1 MRWED
6 ERRSE
11 NVEDQRGASLGNGVK
26 FAGGGIGVVVIVVIA
41 LLMGVD
47 PSQLLQQMPSSN
59 AVAPSSGPVQS
70 SPEEDRLKDFVSV
83 VLADTEDTWGELF
96 RAGGRQYVDPKL
108 VLFSGAVQSAC
119 GFARAAVG
127 PFYCPAD
134 QRVYIDLGFYRDLRE
149 RFHAPGD
156 FAEAYVIAHEVG
168 HHVQNLLGISDKVH
182 AAQQRGSESQANALS
197 VRLELQAD
205 CLAGV
210 WANHADRARH
220 ILEAGDVAQ
229 GLNAASQIGDDRM
242 QMRARGYV
250 SPESFTHGSSEQRV
264 RWFKRG
270 LETGATKSCDTFGV
284 AQQ

>member
-11 NVEDQRGASLGNGVK
+11 NVEDQRGASFGSGVK
-26 FAGGGIGVVVIVVIA
+26 FAGGGIGVVIVVVIA

-47 PSQLLQQMPSSN
+47 PSQLLQQMPSSS

-70 SPEEDRLKDFVSV
+70 SPEEDRLKDFVSA
-83 VLADTEDTWGELF
+83 VLASTEDTWGDLF

-119 GFARAAVG
+119 GFAQAAVG

-134 QRVYIDLGFYRDLRE
+134 QKVYIDLSFYRDLRE

-182 AAQQRGSESQANALS
+182 AAQQRGSEPQANALS

-205 CLAGV
+205 FYAGV
-210 WANHADRARH
+210 WAHHTNRMKHN
-220 ILEAGDVAQ
+220 LEPGDVEEA
-229 GLNAASQIGDDRM
+229 LRAASAIGDDRRQM
-242 QMRARGYV
+242 QSEGYV
-250 SPESFTHGSSEQRV
+250 VPDAFTHGTSEQRV
-264 RWFKRG
+264 RWFRRG
-270 LETGATKSCDTFGV
+270 YETGDMSQGDTFGAEV
-284 AQQ
+284 L